1 MPGELL
7 GGRYRIIQT
16 LAQGGFGQTYLA
28 EDIHRPGKPRCV
40 VKQLKPARND
50 PQFLDNARRLFL
62 AEAET
67 LERLGNHDQIPRLLA
82 YFEENQEFYL
92 IQDYIEGQRLTRE
105 LSPGEHWPE
114 DQVIQLLQDVL
125 NILFFVHS
133 HGVIHRDL
141 KPDNLIRRNRDW
153 RLVLVDFGSVKQIR
167 SQLAIPT
174 HMTGTIAIG
183 TPGYM
188 STEQARGRP
197 RFSSDIYS
205 LGVIAIQAATG
216 LNPNQLQEDPHTG
229 EIFWRPWAKI
239 SGPFAAILSKM
250 AQYHFKDRYQSAT
263 EALQAIDNL
272 LGSDPTTLPREEE
285 VAPVAP
291 ALTGQFANPTQ
302 VSAVPVSQQ
311 PPPDLDPESETP
323 AIQKSAKDFSR
334 FSPEPNPTVMS
345 ATPSQSATLETTPT
359 RSPAEIASQTVVS
372 AAPSPVAKPVT
383 TDSATAPEPQPTVMS
398 LTPEVTSTTDPLPAP
413 SLADL
418 QPTRISLQPSE
429 ADETPHFPVDG
440 LDSPAIQQSAND
452 SSRFPQEQ
460 DPTVMSATPS
470 QSATLETT
478 PTRSP
483 AEIASQTVV
492 SAAPSPVAKPVTTDS
507 ATAPEPQPTV
517 MSLTP
522 EVTSTT
528 DPLPAPSLADLQPTR
543 ISLQP
548 SEADET
554 PTLDQSI
561 EEPQPTL
568 DLLDPEE
575 INPEPEP
582 IKIENVLAVALATAS
597 AIATAQWRA
606 LHTSL
611 SHISASLSQFQPT
624 RSHYLAGTG
633 AVALLVG
640 AIVGYRYY
648 VSARLAEQPP
658 YQPMQ
663 SSLATIKQLQGEAH
677 NRLSQDLLQQA
688 KGLADQSQF
697 KDAILMIAGI
707 SSPEA
712 TELIQQWSEKM
723 LQIATERY
731 QQHGKLEEAV
741 DIANAIPTVAP
752 ITAKVPA
759 TVEAWRTDSRENGA
773 HVQAAEQA
781 LQEGQWQQAID
792 AARQVSDTPYWQKQ
806 ASAILAQA
814 NAAIRPPSQA
824 QGAAPASG
832 SRPRSPSGSRAWGA
846 QRR

>member
-125 NILFFVHS
+125 NILFFVHI
-133 HGVIHRDL
+133 HGVIHRAL

-429 ADETPHFPVDG
+429 ADETP
-440 LDSPAIQQSAND
+440 
-452 SSRFPQEQ
+452 
-460 DPTVMSATPS
+460 
-470 QSATLETT
+470 
-478 PTRSP
+478 
-483 AEIASQTVV
+483 
-492 SAAPSPVAKPVTTDS
+492 
-507 ATAPEPQPTV
+507 
-517 MSLTP
+517 
-522 EVTSTT
+522 
-528 DPLPAPSLADLQPTR
+528 
-543 ISLQP
+543 
-548 SEADET
+548 
-554 PTLDQSI
+554 TLDQSM